1 MAFEELAPRES
12 IRAMPTRTYPG
23 ADRDPSTRLFNA
35 AKQVLPKRHWTDLEQ
50 ALSAP
55 NADKVCDAVSV
66 YVSACLDKELA
77 VNVLYDYKVSIGD
90 MRATWTPDQTTTNSR
105 LCDEAVL
112 ATSKGLKAY
121 RALLVEIHGE
131 KAVEFAEYLDRRRDR
146 YGWND
151 YGAPL
156 TLRDWDEDDGYYE
169 EDEDQEDEDNQDEDA
184 EDEED

>member
-1 MAFEELAPRES
+1 MELTE
-12 IRAMPTRTYPG
+12 
-23 ADRDPSTRLFNA
+23 
-35 AKQVLPKRHWTDLEQ
+35 AKQVLPKRHWTDLSD

-55 NADKVCDAVSV
+55 NADNVRKALSV
-66 YVSACLDKELA
+66 YMSACLDKELA
-77 VNVLYDYKVSIGD
+77 VKVLYDYKVSIGD
-90 MRATWTPDQTTTNSR
+90 MRSAWTPEQNTTNSR

-131 KAVEFAEYLDRRRDR
+131 PTVEYAEYLDRRRDR

-169 EDEDQEDEDNQDEDA
+169 DQEDEDNQDED
-184 EDEED
+184 